1 MRGDGLMRGTH
12 YNFARCNNALRLTFL
27 AIVAI
32 SLCACSVQSPIKDL
46 PPKLTFETYVNP
58 DGSRH
63 GQMPPAET
71 IDNTDGRYR
80 RLDELLRAE
89 RGGWHL
95 DYVTYAPTYV
105 FQTPNLSIDCLPD
118 LVVIN
123 SRDGSYSKK
132 IPGALKR
139 LGLPI
144 PRSANVQDH
153 HE

>member
-1 MRGDGLMRGTH
+1 MRGIH
-12 YNFARCNNALRLTFL
+12 HNVAKCHKAQRLAFL
-27 AIVAI
+27 AIVVI
-32 SLCACSVQSPIKDL
+32 SLCACSVQSPITEL
-46 PPKLTFETYVNP
+46 PPKLTLETYVNP

-95 DYVTYAPTYV
+95 DYVTYAPMYV
-105 FQTPNLSIDCLPD
+105 FHTQTLSIDCLPE

-132 IPGALKR
+132 IPDALKR

-144 PRSANVQDH
+144 PRSANVQNDH
-153 HE
+153 E